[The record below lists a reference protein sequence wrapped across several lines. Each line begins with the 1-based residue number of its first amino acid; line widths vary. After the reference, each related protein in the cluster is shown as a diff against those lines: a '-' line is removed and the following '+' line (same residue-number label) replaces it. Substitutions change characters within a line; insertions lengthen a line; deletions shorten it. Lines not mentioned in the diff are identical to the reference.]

1 MATVAVAGSLAQ
13 RPRHGGH
20 AWVFLNYLLGLRR
33 LGHRPLFF
41 DRDETGGE
49 GRRWL
54 AKVMDAADMGEDWV
68 LIDGS
73 EGERRRALDLL
84 SGADLLLDVN
94 GYLGDEELVAAVA
107 TSAFLDIDPTI
118 QQLWQELG
126 LADVF
131 GGYDLY
137 FTVGELIGSA
147 GCQVP
152 DCGIEWIPTRQP
164 VLLEAWPAQE
174 GGAAF
179 TSLATWRGP
188 YGPIE
193 FEGHTYGQRVHE
205 FRRFF
210 ELPRLISAP
219 FRLALDIEPADG
231 SDIEALGAHGW
242 ELVEPAE
249 VAATPEA
256 YREFIAGSLAELSIP
271 KEVYVASRCGW
282 FSDRS
287 ACYLA
292 AGKPVITVDTGF
304 AGYLPVGAGL
314 FCVDGPGSAAAA
326 CEAVLADPGRQGRA
340 AHEIA
345 CEHFDSDRVLGRVL
359 DAAGI

>member
-33 LGHRPLFF
+33 LGHRPLFL
-41 DRDETGGE
+41 DRHEDRGE
-49 GRRWL
+49 GVRWL
-54 AKVMDAADMGEDWV
+54 AEVMDAADLGASWL

-73 EGERRRALDLL
+73 GEAHRRARDLL
-84 SGADLLLDVN
+84 AETDLLLDVN
-94 GYLGDEELVAAVA
+94 GYLGDRELIDAAG
-107 TSAFLDIDPTI
+107 TSAFLDIDPAI
-118 QQLWQELG
+118 QQFWQALG
-126 LADVF
+126 LTEAF
-131 GGYDLY
+131 GDHDLH
-137 FTVGELIGSA
+137 FTVGERIGDPD
-147 GCQVP
+147 CPVP
-152 DCGIEWIPTRQP
+152 DCGIDWIATRQP
-164 VLLEAWPAQE
+164 VLLEAWSAPA
-174 GGAAF
+174 GGADF

-210 ELPRLISAP
+210 ELPDRVEAP
-219 FRLALDIEPADG
+219 FRIALDIDPAEERDL
-231 SDIEALGAHGW
+231 SALREHGW
-242 ELVEPAE
+242 ELVEPAS
-249 VAATPEA
+249 VAATPDG
-256 YREFIAGSLAELSIP
+256 YRDFIAGSLAELSIP

-292 AGKPVITVDTGF
+292 AGKPVVTVDTGF
-304 AGYLPVGAGL
+304 AAHLPTGEGL
-314 FCVDGPGSAAAA
+314 ICAEDVGSAAAA
-326 CEAVLADPGRQGRA
+326 CEAVLSDPGRHNRA
-340 AHEIA
+340 AREIA
-345 CEHFDSDRVLGRVL
+345 REHFDSDLILGRVL